1 MLIFN
6 IYNLFNWPGLFQQTA
21 EQYVL
26 GILETTRQDLLLL
39 RKRHRKLLCEL
50 TNGMYYS
57 KKICEGGYLKHVHL
71 IARSIKM
78 LYGAAQYVRPY
89 GQTSHKHTQE
99 FHRWFLMIFLFADKR
114 NARNMPLISQ
124 FGQVWFIWAIF
135 ASLRCFI
142 GFSTHLIWCLKQE
155 HGIES
160 IEVWKPTAFST
171 LMSFRRAEASCSQNV
186 INVCIRWTCN
196 CLDTKFA

>member
-1 MLIFN
+1 MYALLKRMPIFN

-57 KKICEGGYLKHVHL
+57 KKICEGGFLKHVHL

-99 FHRWFLMIFLFADKR
+99 FHRWFLMIFLLQTRETQEICRLSHSSDR
-114 NARNMPLISQ
+114 YGL
-124 FGQVWFIWAIF
+124 FGQFLLHYG
-135 ASLRCFI
+135 AS
-142 GFSTHLIWCLKQE
+142 
-155 HGIES
+155 
-160 IEVWKPTAFST
+160 
-171 LMSFRRAEASCSQNV
+171 
-186 INVCIRWTCN
+186 
-196 CLDTKFA
+196 